1 MERYP
6 GVIVEI
12 RITISV
18 GQVAAARTRISD
30 TAKQSS
36 LTTHTIVADAVSKL
50 SDNAISSLPN
60 LQNLKS
66 NVRKIRE
73 RSQNPLSLPTTRD
86 SIVIDPQY
94 TITARNRTFLH
105 FDSGSIDQR
114 MVHLVCFFHLCQNVY
129 RAVIRFGL
137 KALYSENDDF
147 AKQIRSLPTLALLP
161 VPDVIPTFDEIKAQ
175 FPTEDEPC

>member
-1 MERYP
+1 MMNSHCSIATLYVRDNNHEP
-6 GVIVEI
+6 NS
-12 RITISV
+12 SV

-114 MVHLVCFFHLCQNVY
+114 VLIFSTKKQ
-129 RAVIRFGL
+129 L
-137 KALYSENDDF
+137 KIWENALYSENGDF

>member
-1 MERYP
+1 MMNSHCSIATLYVRDNNHEP
-6 GVIVEI
+6 NS
-12 RITISV
+12 SV

-114 MVHLVCFFHLCQNVY
+114 VLIFLTKKQ
-129 RAVIRFGL
+129 L
-137 KALYSENDDF
+137 KIWENALYSENDDF